1 MYFSCPAVTPSCSS
15 PIVLLRQ
22 GPFPLHTPSL
32 ALQPLQATPP
42 PASRN
47 FWTCPGTFE
56 SRIPHSRS
64 PAPIVTSRRLAALQ
78 LRPPQYVLVI
88 GNGTDGAVALCN
100 CCLSPQ
106 DGVSTLLDGH
116 AIRCYLVPKYGL
128 AWTSTYCTSTYMV
141 GKAFVA
147 FIKGASCAEQPLEPV
162 TICVN
167 ACASYV

>member
-22 GPFPLHTPSL
+22 GH
-32 ALQPLQATPP
+32 TPP

-47 FWTCPGTFE
+47 FWT
-56 SRIPHSRS
+56 S
-64 PAPIVTSRRLAALQ
+64 PAPIVTSRRLAAFQ

-88 GNGTDGAVALCN
+88 GNGTDGAVAL
-100 CCLSPQ
+100 L
-106 DGVSTLLDGH
+106 STLLDGH

-128 AWTSTYCTSTYMV
+128 GQAHTSTYMV

-147 FIKGASCAEQPLEPV
+147 FIKGASCAKQPLEPV

-167 ACASYV
+167 MCASVRV